1 MKIYELKADPKL
13 PHHYIIAVAIHPMNS
28 SDPGKM
34 YLKYRPFYVHHS
46 QIKKFRNVALL
57 IQDKL
62 FPTSQLE
69 ALKIYDLQELVYSF
83 SMFELSASVNLCT
96 LHHFSS
102 EFKIEEDWFST
113 FIKSTNNSKISK
125 EQLLNARI

>member
-1 MKIYELKADPKL
+1 MKIYELKADPNL

-34 YLKYRPFYVHHS
+34 YLKYRPFYVHHP
-46 QIKKFRNVALL
+46 QIEKLRDVALL

-62 FPTSQLE
+62 FPTSQQE
-69 ALKIYDLQELVYSF
+69 ALKMHGLQELAHSF
-83 SMFELSASVNLCT
+83 SMLRLAATANSCT

-102 EFKIEEDWFST
+102 DLKIEEDWFST
-113 FIKSTNNSKISK
+113 FVKSANNNKSSK
-125 EQLLNARI
+125 EKLLDARI